1 MRKHIFII
9 LLFFGCG
16 LGLIQSNA
24 QEEILAARPLDNI
37 FEKEHIASKKPIPYP
52 SLREADIVWSKRVW
66 RVIDLREKIN
76 LPLYY
81 PTDFRDDRY
90 SLIGLFLHG
99 IQYEGLP
106 AYSINDD
113 EFRIMIGWDDVQNV
127 MGAATEMQ
135 EVVNPETGEITQQE
149 ISTNVR
155 VDEVKQLL
163 VKEVWYFDKNY
174 SRMDVRILG
183 ICPIREYANEAG
195 EMVKRQTFWIYFPE
209 ARDLMAR
216 HEVFNATNDA
226 QRRSFDDVFI
236 KRYFG
241 SYITQETNVYNN
253 RNIESYAVGIDAA
266 LEAQRIKNEI
276 FTFEQDLWHY

>member
-1 MRKHIFII
+1 MRKHI
-9 LLFFGCG
+9 LLMVLFLGCG
-16 LGLIQSNA
+16 WVFNNSFA
-24 QEEILAARPLDNI
+24 QDEILAARPLDNI
-37 FEKEHIASKKPIPYP
+37 FEKEHIANKKPIPYP
-52 SLREADIVWSKRVW
+52 SLREADIMWSKRIW

-81 PTDFRDDRY
+81 PTDFRDDRF

-106 AYSINDD
+106 AYSAADD
-113 EFRIMIGWDDVQNV
+113 EFRVMIGWDEVQRV
-127 MGAATEMQ
+127 MGASTEMQ
-135 EVVNPETGEITQQE
+135 EVVNPETGEVTQQE
-149 ISTNVR
+149 VTRDVR
-155 VDEVKQLL
+155 VEEVKQLL
-163 VKEVWYFDKNY
+163 VKEVWYFDRNY

-183 ICPIREYANEAG
+183 ICPIREYPNEAG

-216 HEVFNATNDA
+216 YEVFNVRNDA

-241 SYITQETNVYNN
+241 SYVTQETNVYNN
-253 RNIESYAVGIDAA
+253 RNIESYSLGIDAV
-266 LEAQRIKNEI
+266 LEAQRVKNEI
-276 FTFEQDLWHY
+276 FTFEHDLWQF